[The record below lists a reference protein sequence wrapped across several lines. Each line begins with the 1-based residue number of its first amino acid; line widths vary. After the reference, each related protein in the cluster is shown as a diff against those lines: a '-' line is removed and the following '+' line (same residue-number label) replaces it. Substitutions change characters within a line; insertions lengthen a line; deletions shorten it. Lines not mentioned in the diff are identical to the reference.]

1 MLPFVFTLT
10 ENCSNNVAEYQ
21 ALIIGLEMA
30 IDLKITQFK
39 VVGDFKLVIN
49 QLLSLYE
56 VKKPELLPYVSYTK
70 KLLEW
75 FDNVNLEHVPRK
87 ENKQADSLVN
97 LASTLALPN
106 EKVQVPLCQR

>member
-1 MLPFVFTLT
+1 MPFVFTLI

-30 IDLKITQFK
+30 IDLKITQLK
-39 VVGDFKLVIN
+39 MVEDSKLVIN

-56 VKKPELLPYVSYTK
+56 LKKPKLLLYVSYVK

-87 ENKQADSLVN
+87 KNKQADFLAN
-97 LASTLALPN
+97 LASPLALPN
-106 EKVQVPLCQR
+106 EKVQVSLCK